1 MDSGT
6 RPGSWRGPWLV
17 QYALMQTHD
26 VRIDGELVRKRFI
39 DGKPGGAEREWRA
52 LRLLAEHAPG
62 LAPSPVEYG
71 ADLVVMS
78 RVEGTPIFL
87 LPVVPEQ
94 ELVEAVDRLHGA
106 VPRRVLDQ
114 VPGRLWPVER
124 IRDQLLA
131 WAGRWQPKNALADQA
146 VREGARWLGGWEPGE
161 RGVRPVFGAGDGNT
175 ANFLWDGGR
184 VRIVDFE
191 ESGRSDRATEVA
203 EMAEHVSCWV
213 HGGGSEVGFEVDS
226 AEERRLLEC
235 RRLFA
240 LMWVFLL
247 KDEGPRNPPGTF
259 MRAVGRALER
269 LG

>member
-1 MDSGT
+1 
-6 RPGSWRGPWLV
+6 
-17 QYALMQTHD
+17 MQTHD
-26 VRIDGELVRKRFI
+26 VQIDGELVRKRFI
-39 DGKPGGAEREWRA
+39 DGKSGGAEREWRA
-52 LRLLAEHAPG
+52 LQLLAEHAPG

-78 RVEGTPIFL
+78 RIEGTPLFL
-87 LPVVPEQ
+87 LPAVPEK
-94 ELVEAVDRLHGA
+94 ELVEAVDRLHSA
-106 VPRRVLDQ
+106 VPRQVLDR
-114 VPGRLWPVER
+114 VPQRLWPVER
-124 IRDQLLA
+124 VRDQLLA
-131 WAGRWQPKNALADQA
+131 WAGRWPPKNELADQA
-146 VREGARWLGGWEPGE
+146 VREGARWLSGWKPGE
-161 RGVRPVFGAGDGNT
+161 RGVRPVFGASDGNT
-175 ANFLWDGGR
+175 ANFLWDGVR

-213 HGGGSEVGFEVDS
+213 HGEGEVCFELDS

-240 LMWVFLL
+240 LLWVFLL

-259 MRAVGRALER
+259 MRAVGRALDR